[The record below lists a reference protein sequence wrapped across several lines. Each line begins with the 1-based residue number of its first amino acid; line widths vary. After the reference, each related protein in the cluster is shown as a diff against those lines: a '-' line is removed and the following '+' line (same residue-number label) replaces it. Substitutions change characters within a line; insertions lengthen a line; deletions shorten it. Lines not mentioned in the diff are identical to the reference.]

1 VIERLQRTLLAA
13 IGRPR
18 PPLTT
23 VANAIPRASHT
34 STRISSR
41 TSSRTST
48 RTDVERRLDSAR
60 QRLKATIPPPP
71 E

>member
-18 PPLTT
+18 RPMTAAAT
-23 VANAIPRASHT
+23 AIPRTRHT
-34 STRISSR
+34 K
-41 TSSRTST
+41 T
-48 RTDVERRLDSAR
+48 RTDMDRRVDAAR
-60 QRLKATIPPPP
+60 QRLKATIPPPA